1 MIPVIDMDR
10 PLHGWCKP
18 VAIISLVVL
27 PFLSLGLKPKTHT
40 LYTLFAISW
49 FFAFVASIS
58 TESLREP
65 SYIWLRIYSIIGL
78 LVYSITMH
86 TVIGE
91 IDNLIWQFMSMRF
104 SPMPDMIA
112 IMFISTG
119 EICCMSVLL
128 GSLIRRRML
137 DAAYGAVMSALSHTI
152 YMALPQLVL
161 QECYNSNIYV
171 SSSCQSSQTSN

>member
-10 PLHGWCKP
+10 PLRGWCKP
-18 VAIISLVVL
+18 VAIISLLVL
-27 PFLSLGLKPKTHT
+27 PVLALGLEPKTHT
-40 LYTLFAISW
+40 LYLLTAISW
-49 FFAFVASIS
+49 FFAFVVSIS
-58 TESLREP
+58 TDSLREP

-86 TVIGE
+86 TVMGQ
-91 IDNLIWQFMSMRF
+91 IDNIIWQFMSMRF

-112 IMFISTG
+112 IIFISTG

-128 GSLIRRRML
+128 SSLIRRKML

-161 QECYNSNIYV
+161 QECYNQASM
-171 SSSCQSSQTSN
+171 